1 MLCLKLIN
9 VGNIRF
15 LAEHAG
21 IDLQDTFLCDV
32 TNTTTNLCKN
42 HKLFLSTNLCR
53 SSTIMKRTASHCP
66 ICSQK
71 LGQGFAFINH
81 KRLCTLR
88 IKVNQQAQQQDN
100 AQHREEREAPL
111 ESAAHADDQE
121 DQHQDQDIVPEDQDI
136 GPQDPDI
143 NPIAQLP
150 QLTQRKRLFRKL
162 SPEVKEAMEFL
173 AMCDTG
179 EGCSREMAQAFLN
192 YHRRKGGPSARLLPK
207 DVRTC
212 WSRVEQ
218 VSFMLR
224 TLMCAI
230 DVSIYVCKKCVF
242 YACILCVNL
251 CVHFMFA
258 FYVCILCVN
267 FMCGKCVF
275 GCLHFMCVFKP
286 NSRHIRTCLEA

>member
-1 MLCLKLIN
+1 
-9 VGNIRF
+9 
-15 LAEHAG
+15 
-21 IDLQDTFLCDV
+21 
-32 TNTTTNLCKN
+32 
-42 HKLFLSTNLCR
+42 
-53 SSTIMKRTASHCP
+53 MKRATICLV
-66 ICSQK
+66 CSQK
-71 LGQGFAFINH
+71 VGQGFALINH
-81 KRLCTLR
+81 KRLCKSR
-88 IKVNQQAQQQDN
+88 VNVNPPAQQEVINQQLQELPD
-100 AQHREEREAPL
+100 PL
-111 ESAAHADDQE
+111 ESHAHGDDPE
-121 DQHQDQDIVPEDQDI
+121 EQHQDQDIVP
-136 GPQDPDI
+136 QDPDI
-143 NPIAQLP
+143 DPMAQLP
-150 QLTQRKRLFRKL
+150 QLTQRNRLFRKL
-162 SPEVKEAMEFL
+162 SPEVKEAMQFL

-179 EGCSREMAQAFLN
+179 EGCSREMAQAFLK

-275 GCLHFMCVFKP
+275 GCLHFMCVLKP